1 VAVNDNTI
9 FSMPLSRRWR
19 FVTICGEGPGPRAV
33 PRGRRL
39 APGPRARWAS
49 AVQRRVH
56 DVGVARAGDVAAN
69 ISSTNS
75 TPTAVAAKNRR
86 LVHRTPA
93 GTQANRS
100 S

>member
-1 VAVNDNTI
+1 LGI
-9 FSMPLSRRWR
+9 SRA
-19 FVTICGEGPGPRAV
+19 GA
-33 PRGRRL
+33 
-39 APGPRARWAS
+39 AAD
-49 AVQRRVH
+49 

-93 GTQANRS
+93 GTEASRS